1 MRLVIMCAAFA
12 CLTASSAHGQ
22 DRTRVVRGRVVDH
35 GTGAPLMGASV
46 RLDGRVVDA
55 DHNGEFRLCGV
66 APGRVVARVA
76 ASGYGADSAGVT
88 ITNRDTTLLLR
99 LRRTSPGAESG
110 FGLPAQR
117 GTNPYNRPLMIL
129 DGERVLL
136 DVTRC
141 WAPRMGERR
150 IDDVRLEEM
159 ESLYVIKGAEAMT
172 RFGPDARNGV
182 IVITTKAAARRARPE

>member
-1 MRLVIMCAAFA
+1 MHLTIVCAAFA

-22 DRTRVVRGRVVDH
+22 DRTRVVRGQVVEH

-76 ASGYGADSAGVT
+76 ASGYGADSAAVT

-99 LRRTSPGAESG
+99 LRRTSPGGESP
-110 FGLPAQR
+110 FSVPEQS
-117 GTNPYNRPLMIL
+117 GTNPYNRPLVIL

-150 IDDVRLEEM
+150 IDGFRPEEM
-159 ESLYVIKGAEAMT
+159 ESLYVVKGGEAMI
-172 RFGPDARNGV
+172 RFGPDARNGAML
-182 IVITTKAAARRARPE
+182 ITSKAAARRGRPE